1 MNTEMLAFVAPGGL
15 ELIIISVLVV
25 ITWILPIAV
34 VIYVIRLLINNK
46 RENQRLRLE
55 VGKLADELERA
66 RKQNQSSPGV
76 TPIQS

>member
-1 MNTEMLAFVAPGGL
+1 MNAEILAFGAPGGL
-15 ELIIISVLVV
+15 ELLVMGVVLIV
-25 ITWILPIAV
+25 TWVLPIAV

-66 RKQNQSSPGV
+66 RKQNESKSGAA
-76 TPIQS
+76 PIQ